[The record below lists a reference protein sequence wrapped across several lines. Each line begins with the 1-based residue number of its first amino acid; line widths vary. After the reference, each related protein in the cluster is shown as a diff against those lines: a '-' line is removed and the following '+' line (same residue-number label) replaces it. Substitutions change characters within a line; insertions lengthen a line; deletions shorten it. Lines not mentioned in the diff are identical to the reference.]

1 MSQGLRD
8 GMSRFLFN
16 QAVIQSLGT
25 NNATGAAVLL
35 TPVLELWP
43 FYYLSAEVKW
53 TGNPSG
59 TISWEASNQY
69 HPITNPG
76 AAFIAINSAFVT
88 LIGGVANPSGSA
100 NSYLVSV
107 NLFGTQSVAALGARW
122 VRMRYA
128 NLSGSGPLDAWF
140 SANGYD

>member
-53 TGNPSG
+53 TGNPTG
-59 TISWEASNQY
+59 TITWEASNQY

-76 AAFIAINSAFVT
+76 ATFIQIDNAFVQR
-88 LIGGVANPSGSA
+88 IGGVNNPAGSA
-100 NSYLVSV
+100 NSYMANV
-107 NLFGTQSVAALGARW
+107 NLFGSQTVAALGARW
-122 VRMRYA
+122 VRMRYV
-128 NLSGSGPLDAWF
+128 NSGGAGPLDAWF
-140 SANGYD
+140 SAEGYD